1 MTFPYTLHN
10 DNRTAI
16 IRPEI
21 PLESRTS
28 GELKSL
34 TEQLLS
40 RGVSNII
47 IDAERTDY
55 VSSEGLH
62 TLFTVHRRIKSS
74 GGLLIIARP
83 SREARSLF
91 LVIQLSEFIPITDTI
106 EEAVNIAT
114 DELSKI
120 KPSSTTHIDSTETDS
135 VTPEKKDISS
145 ASVDEVV
152 FDSPLVVECESC
164 GAFIRVGSSG
174 LFMCPSCKAEFSVTT
189 EGTVV
194 F

>member
-10 DNRTAI
+10 DNHTAV

-21 PLESRTS
+21 PLESRSS

-40 RGVSNII
+40 RGVINII

-74 GGLLIIARP
+74 GGSLLIARP

-91 LVIQLSEFIPITDTI
+91 LVIQLSEFMPITDTI
-106 EEAVNIAT
+106 EEAMNIAT
-114 DELSKI
+114 AELSQK
-120 KPSSTTHIDSTETDS
+120 KSSSVAQMHVAESDS
-135 VTPEKKDISS
+135 VSIEKKSGSS
-145 ASVDEVV
+145 ADEVV
-152 FDSPLVVECESC
+152 FETPLVVECESC
-164 GAFIRVGSSG
+164 NAFIRVGSSG
-174 LFMCPSCKAEFSVTT
+174 LFMCPSCKTEFSVTP

>member
-40 RGVSNII
+40 RGVINII

-74 GGLLIIARP
+74 GGSLLIARP

-91 LVIQLSEFIPITDTI
+91 LVIQLSEFMPITDTI
-106 EEAVNIAT
+106 EEAMNLAT
-114 DELSKI
+114 AELSQAKQTSLQQI
-120 KPSSTTHIDSTETDS
+120 NPVDTDS
-135 VTPEKKDISS
+135 VSLEKKGSTS
-145 ASVDEVV
+145 ADETV
-152 FDSPLVVECESC
+152 FDTPLVVECESC

-174 LFMCPSCKAEFSVTT
+174 LFMCPSCKTEFSVTP

>member
-40 RGVSNII
+40 RGVVNII

-62 TLFTVHRRIKSS
+62 TIFTVHRKIKAINGS
-74 GGLLIIARP
+74 LVIARP
-83 SREARSLF
+83 SREVRSLF
-91 LVIQLSEFIPITDTI
+91 LVIQLSEFMPITETI
-106 EEAVNIAT
+106 EEAMTIAAN
-114 DELSKI
+114 DLSQT
-120 KPSSTTHIDSTETDS
+120 KPSTVQINTAETN
-135 VTPEKKDISS
+135 S
-145 ASVDEVV
+145 ASFDKRDSAPDNEIV
-152 FDSPLVVECESC
+152 FDTPLVVECESC
-164 GAFIRVGSSG
+164 GAFVRVASSG
-174 LFMCPSCKAEFSVTT
+174 LFMCPSCKTEFSVTT
-189 EGTVV
+189 EGTVI